1 MVALVP
7 QEKQSMRRTL
17 VLMAL
22 ALPLCAQPA
31 FALDRLALPGDAES
45 PVIRAAD
52 LDRPLHT
59 HSYRPYRADS
69 YWYWRYRATYSRWMY
84 NESVRAGYPVQ
95 HRQFRTYER
104 FDACC
109 RGHRHW

>member
-1 MVALVP
+1 
-7 QEKQSMRRTL
+7 MRRTL

-31 FALDRLALPGDAES
+31 FALDRLALPRES
-45 PVIRAAD
+45 PVIRAAG
-52 LDRPLHT
+52 LDRSLHT
-59 HSYRPYRADS
+59 HSYRRRADA

-84 NESVRAGYPVQ
+84 NEYVRAGYPVQ
-95 HRQFRTYER
+95 HRQFRTYKR
-104 FDACC
+104 ADVCC

>member
-31 FALDRLALPGDAES
+31 FALDR
-45 PVIRAAD
+45 
-52 LDRPLHT
+52 H
-59 HSYRPYRADS
+59 YRADS
-69 YWYWRYRATYSRWMY
+69 YFYWRYRATYSRWMY
-84 NESVRAGYPVQ
+84 NEYVRAGYPVQ
-95 HRQFRTYER
+95 HRQFRTYKR
-104 FDACC
+104 ADVCC

>member
-1 MVALVP
+1 
-7 QEKQSMRRTL
+7 MRRTL

-31 FALDRLALPGDAES
+31 FALDRLALPGDTES

-52 LDRPLHT
+52 LDRPMHT
-59 HSYRPYRADS
+59 HSHRHYRADS
-69 YWYWRYRATYSRWMY
+69 YFYWRYRATYSRWLY
-84 NESVRAGYPVQ
+84 NEYVRAGYPVQ
-95 HRQFRTYER
+95 HRQFRTYKR
-104 FDACC
+104 ADVCC